1 MAGMKKQSGGGAW
14 LSALDQQGDEL
25 VVEVGGELDLS
36 SVGPLESAL
45 STALE
50 RKPSRVVFQVRELTF
65 MDSSGIALLVA
76 TAQRVPQVEL
86 RYASPMIRRVIELA
100 GLSSTLP
107 ITS

>member
-1 MAGMKKQSGGGAW
+1 MNKHSGGGAW
-14 LSALDQQGDEL
+14 LAEVGHEGDEL
-25 VVEVGGELDLS
+25 IFEVGGELDLS
-36 SVGPLESAL
+36 SVGPLEAAL
-45 STALE
+45 SDALS
-50 RKPSRVVFQVRELTF
+50 RAPARVVFQVRELTF

-76 TAQRVPQVEL
+76 TAQRVDHVEL